1 MVDLSIAMLNY
12 QRVTLHSYL
21 CHSVFHRKFTAPAI
35 LAPLA
40 AHLIL
45 AEATISSR
53 IPYAPCII
61 CICIYIYI
69 RVCVYYDVIGCNYV
83 YNIYIYIYIFIL
95 YIYIY
100 IIPSTWC
107 TAPHLPTLPVLHN
120 RLPRDGV
127 DPKDD
132 FLRHLPLE
140 DEGFSVLFKENLRK
154 TSPKMPKISQDG
166 KWDVLKR
173 GKWRLGW

>member
-45 AEATISSR
+45 AEATISSI

-61 CICIYIYI
+61 CICICIYIYI
-69 RVCVYYDVIGCNYV
+69 CVCVYYDVIGCNYV
-83 YNIYIYIYIFIL
+83 YNIYIYIYIIH
-95 YIYIY
+95 IYI
-100 IIPSTWC
+100 
-107 TAPHLPTLPVLHN
+107 
-120 RLPRDGV
+120 
-127 DPKDD
+127 
-132 FLRHLPLE
+132 
-140 DEGFSVLFKENLRK
+140 
-154 TSPKMPKISQDG
+154 
-166 KWDVLKR
+166 
-173 GKWRLGW
+173 